1 VNRTSI
7 LLVCLIAL
15 VVGWVAYSRFSSP
28 TASAPASLAPEIE
41 GSKLFFVPV
50 GDFPSTQLEP
60 LVQYYRQK
68 YNLEIAVLKSIPVD
82 PATRDQSRQQLM
94 AEKLVASVRDS
105 VPEHTND
112 SKAILIGFTSEDI
125 YPTSQGWEF
134 AFGWRLG
141 TTRTAVVSTAR
152 MNLHYGGE
160 PSDVSALDTRMRKV
174 VTKDIGILYYG
185 LPQSKNPKSVL
196 YNQILGIQELDQVGE
211 DF

>member
-1 VNRTSI
+1 V
-7 LLVCLIAL
+7 IAL
-15 VVGWVAYSRFSSP
+15 VVGWFAYSRFSSP
-28 TASAPASLAPEIE
+28 TASTPSSLTPRIE
-41 GSKLFFVPV
+41 GSKIFFVPL

-94 AEKLVASVRDS
+94 AEKLVASVRDG
-105 VPEHTND
+105 VPEYTND
-112 SKAILIGFTSEDI
+112 SKSILIGFTSEDI

-134 AFGWRLG
+134 AFGWRIG
-141 TTRTAVVSTAR
+141 ATRTAVVSTAR
-152 MNLHYGGE
+152 MNLHYAGE
-160 PSDVSALDTRMRKV
+160 PSDVSAPDTRMRKV

-196 YNQILGIQELDQVGE
+196 YSQILGIQELDQVGE